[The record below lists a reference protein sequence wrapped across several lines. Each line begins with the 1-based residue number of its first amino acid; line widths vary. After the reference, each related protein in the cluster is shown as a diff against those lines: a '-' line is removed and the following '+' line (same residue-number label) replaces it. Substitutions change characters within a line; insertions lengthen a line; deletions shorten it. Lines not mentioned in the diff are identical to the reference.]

1 MMATVLQAGEQA
13 TAESIAGH
21 FDYMGLTFP
30 RDDLVLSEKLYLA
43 IGSGYYEQDEARQLP
58 YLLQEGER
66 VLELG
71 TGLGLISALC
81 ASSNMVERILTI
93 EANPHLIAY
102 IKKVYDINR
111 LSHKIELRHAV
122 ALPAPNANSIKFYR
136 RADFWASSLD
146 ALPWGYEEVI
156 DVPTIDLNKLIAEF
170 RPSLMIVDI
179 EGGERFLFDGIKLG
193 TTQKI
198 MMEVH
203 QNVIG
208 RRGMKAVFDA
218 LSTRGFHYD
227 QWHSSHNVVTFSH
240 IDRK

>member
-1 MMATVLQAGEQA
+1 MAAFFQAGGQPA
-13 TAESIAGH
+13 AASIAGH
-21 FDYMGLTFP
+21 FNYMGLTFP
-30 RDDLVLSEKLYLA
+30 RDDSILSDKIYAA
-43 IGSGYYEQDEARQLP
+43 IHSGSYEREEARHLP
-58 YLLQEGER
+58 YVLQEGER

-81 ASSNMVERILTI
+81 AASNLVERVLTI

-111 LSHKIELRHAV
+111 LGHKIELRNGV
-122 ALPAPNANSIKFYR
+122 ALPGPGAGSMKFYR

-146 ALPWGYEEVI
+146 AAPWGYEEAI
-156 DVPTIDLNKLIAEF
+156 DVPAIDLNTLIAEF
-170 RPSLMIVDI
+170 RPSFMIVDI
-179 EGGERFLFDGIKLG
+179 EGGERDLFDGSELG

-218 LSTRGFHYD
+218 LSARGFHYD

>member
-1 MMATVLQAGEQA
+1 MMATVFGAGEQA
-13 TAESIAGH
+13 TAETIAGY
-21 FDYMGLTFP
+21 FDYMGLKFP
-30 RDDLVLSEKLYLA
+30 RDDLVLSENLKLA
-43 IGSGYYEQDEARQLP
+43 ISSGSYEQEEARQLP
-58 YLLQEGER
+58 YVLQEGER

-81 ASSNMVERILTI
+81 ASSNLVERILTI
-93 EANPHLIAY
+93 EANPRLIAY
-102 IKKVYDINR
+102 IKKVHDINR
-111 LSHKIELRHAV
+111 LSHKIELRNAV
-122 ALPAPNANSIKFYR
+122 ALPSPNANSMKFYR

-146 ALPWGYEEVI
+146 PAPWGYEEVI
-156 DVPTIDLNKLIAEF
+156 DVPAIDLNLLIAEF

-179 EGGERFLFDGIKLG
+179 EGGERLLFDKIELG

-218 LSTRGFHYD
+218 LSARGFHYD